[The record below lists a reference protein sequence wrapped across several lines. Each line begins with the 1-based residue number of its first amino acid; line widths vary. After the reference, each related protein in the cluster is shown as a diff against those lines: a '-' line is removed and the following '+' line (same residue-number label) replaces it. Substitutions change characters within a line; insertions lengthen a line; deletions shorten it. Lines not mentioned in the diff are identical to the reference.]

1 MRKNFNYIAAVPTTR
16 NDVIDAVTNQ
26 KEAILVNHILL
37 KELTEE
43 INSKLSS
50 RNGGGF
56 FKKLAVPMAIL
67 SWTNP
72 IGWLCSGIVFLCGV
86 FTSASDDLKKY
97 VIHSGVDVHDNQ
109 VLVLRHKSK
118 VNLTYDKIVL
128 PADIKSVDY
137 KKTKK
142 WIR

>member
-16 NDVIDAVTNQ
+16 NDFIDAVTNQ

-56 FKKLAVPMAIL
+56 FQEIGCAYGNSFVDKPYWMAM
-67 SWTNP
+67 
-72 IGWLCSGIVFLCGV
+72 
-86 FTSASDDLKKY
+86 
-97 VIHSGVDVHDNQ
+97 
-109 VLVLRHKSK
+109 
-118 VNLTYDKIVL
+118 
-128 PADIKSVDY
+128 
-137 KKTKK
+137 
-142 WIR
+142 